1 VQYSLYGTDLDT
13 YPDGYSHPV
22 TAALEKGGV
31 KFQDVT
37 TSWWNSH
44 EEIDNDLKK
53 LIKIV
58 TQQ

>member
-1 VQYSLYGTDLDT
+1 
-13 YPDGYSHPV
+13 
-22 TAALEKGGV
+22 
-31 KFQDVT
+31 VT

-58 TQQ
+58 TQQWAERGRPAPNASPRTA